1 MTGLMNDLRTLENAF
16 CNVGMAKSALFFIVE
31 SLEGDG
37 SGPILDSRIS
47 EYVGA
52 LNMVLLSL
60 QEQEKAAKL
69 AIDRLYKKHR
79 TAAVEG

>member
-1 MTGLMNDLRTLENAF
+1 MTDYMVELQTLEGAL